1 MPVWQ
6 ASLVGISGSFAL
18 VKLRTKLSW
27 WCLPK
32 RTQEAGRIWFKHQTR
47 LHIRIGKIDQYSPK
61 KITYLASVFG
71 FLVIGTVLA
80 SIGSDLLASLGS
92 SAFSEVVEWSEMKCG
107 AGNFFLLNIKTTA
120 LKVLSSSRSIVNRMF
135 TLLTYFIPRWTD
147 ADAWRKV
154 EQQKP
159 QQRIEVLTLFLN
171 NTDSFQGWFFVLW
184 PSRPWLK
191 QNMYNYFSIFH
202 PEKYAINRNWQKRY
216 QW

>member
-1 MPVWQ
+1 M
-6 ASLVGISGSFAL
+6 
-18 VKLRTKLSW
+18 
-27 WCLPK
+27 
-32 RTQEAGRIWFKHQTR
+32 GRIWFKHQTR

-120 LKVLSSSRSIVNRMF
+120 LKVLSSRRSIVNRMF

-159 QQRIEVLTLFLN
+159 QQRIEALTLFLN

-191 QNMYNYFSIFH
+191 QNMYKYFSIFH
-202 PEKYAINRNWQKRY
+202 PEKYAINRNLKKGY